1 MSWICKYVNSS
12 IGKKQLMAV
21 TGGCLLGFLLV
32 HTVGNASLL
41 IPDEAARHEAFMTVA
56 NTYASMKF
64 LLYIAEAG
72 LVVLFGTHIFNA
84 IRTKLENMKARG
96 NVAYDVKVKVGDRS
110 LPSFTMVIS
119 GLYLFAWL
127 VMHICTIK
135 FGLKLFPEAMTE
147 GIGRSAENIDL
158 YDVYVYWMSQW
169 WYALTMTIA
178 MVLVGFHLWHGASS
192 LFQTLGLRHP
202 KYTPIVEFC
211 GKCYAVLIGGGN
223 AIIVITCFLR
233 EACK

>member
-127 VMHICTIK
+127 VVHICTIK

-147 GIGRSAENIDL
+147 GIGRSVENIDL
-158 YDVYVYWMSQW
+158 YDVYVYWMAQW

-178 MVLVGFHLWHGASS
+178 MVLVGFHLWHGAGS

-202 KYTPIVEFC
+202 KYTPVLEVC
-211 GKCYAVLIGGGN
+211 TKAYALFVSVATT
-223 AIIVITCFLR
+223 AICVTVFIRGVI
-233 EACK
+233 